1 MKGPPQSLTEYL
13 SQEAIQ
19 FSSRVVKHLRLSSHF
34 RIADGAVFCKVLL
47 RFCNQ
52 AFKHTQIWT
61 FIDWISC
68 PVCGTNKIR
77 IEYCLDETIEI
88 QRMKAFQG
96 RSRVQSIDPRLQKN
110 VFMPQGW
117 VNGRSLRSKVI
128 TEDLR
133 KDLLDAHH
141 VYGFPE
147 VLRIIA
153 KPLANHS
160 QLLLESL
167 HACKHV

>member
-1 MKGPPQSLTEYL
+1 MNGPPQSLTEYL

-34 RIADGAVFCKVLL
+34 RVADGAVFCKVLL

-117 VNGRSLRSKVI
+117 TEFVYHVGSELDFRSICSTGLIAGGHGWKKEGRQTCFCTAV
-128 TEDLR
+128 DLISTSM
-133 KDLLDAHH
+133 
-141 VYGFPE
+141 PT
-147 VLRIIA
+147 
-153 KPLANHS
+153 P
-160 QLLLESL
+160 
-167 HACKHV
+167 